1 MTAGGWI
8 FRIWNGSQ
16 DVSRADWPALDAAKL
31 TQDAPDV
38 HLQVFVDE
46 RLVARASLWTTQAEE
61 PTTGMVGHYAAE
73 SPEAGRALL
82 DHACRRLQASGCA
95 RVIGPLDG
103 STWKPYRL
111 VSDPC
116 TGDTGSEAPFL
127 LEPANPHAW
136 NAHFLESGFGV
147 LASYHSALSMNPPPD
162 PKMPAV
168 RARLAS
174 SGVSTRAADP
184 AQLEAELEAIHELAL
199 DSFSRNLLYTPLSKQ
214 GFLALY
220 RPLLSRLPA
229 GFTRIAE
236 HAGQAVGFAF
246 AAPDLLRPQQDTL
259 IVKTVGVR
267 RGRMYAGLGRL
278 LAEELHEL
286 ARQAGLPRVIHA
298 LMHDDNVSAKTSAHQ
313 FVVMRRYA
321 LYSRSLTGM
330 V

>member
-1 MTAGGWI
+1 MTAGGWT
-8 FRIWNGSQ
+8 FRVWNGLQ

-31 TQDAPDV
+31 TLDAPDM
-38 HLQVFVDE
+38 HLQVFRGE
-46 RLVARASLWTTQAEE
+46 RLVARASLWATVQADG
-61 PTTGMVGHYAAE
+61 PGTGLIGHYAAE
-73 SPEAGRALL
+73 SLEAGRALL
-82 DHACRRLQASGCA
+82 DEACRRLQASGCA
-95 RVIGPLDG
+95 RVIGPIDG

-111 VSDPC
+111 VSDLG
-116 TGDTGSEAPFL
+116 TEAPFL
-127 LEPANPHAW
+127 LEPSNPHAW

-147 LASYHSALSMNPPPD
+147 LASYHSALSVNPPPD

-168 RARLAS
+168 RARLTA

-184 AQLEAELEAIHELAL
+184 AQLEAELEAIHELAQG
-199 DSFSRNLLYTPLSKQ
+199 SFSRNLLYSPLSRQ
-214 GFLALY
+214 DFLALY

-236 HAGQAVGFAF
+236 HQGQAVGFAF
-246 AAPDLLRPQQDTL
+246 AAPDLLRPQNDTL

-267 RGRMYAGLGRL
+267 RGRLYAGLGRL

-286 ARQAGLPRVIHA
+286 ARQAGMPRVIHA

-321 LYSRSLTGM
+321 LYSRSLLGTT
-330 V
+330 